1 MKTTITK
8 EITNNIRGIRKAKG
22 IKQTEL
28 AAAIGTTQGRVAEY
42 ETGKL
47 KPENIT
53 IGVALKIAQALRCTI
68 EDLFVKT
75 IETTESEYKFGIFE
89 ASCELRDYER
99 AWDFM
104 ENDTEIGAPLE
115 IFETE
120 SAAVESLKKY
130 CSEITKNRS
139 NGGYYFYAGKVY
151 FVADL
156 IVCDEDAEDD
166 ADKSIYTAGDGYAI
180 TEIENKEEG

>member
-1 MKTTITK
+1 MKKTISK
-8 EITNNIRGIRKAKG
+8 EIANNIREIRKAKG

-53 IGVALKIAQALRCTI
+53 IGVALKIAQALDSTI

-75 IETTESEYKFGIFE
+75 IETTESKFKFGIFE
-89 ASCELRDYER
+89 ASCELRTFER

-104 ENDTEIGAPLE
+104 ENDTEIDAPLE

-120 SAAVESLKKY
+120 AEAVEALRKY
-130 CSEITKNRS
+130 RSDVTRFRS
-139 NGGYYFYAGKVY
+139 NGGYYLYTGKVY
-151 FVADL
+151 FVAEL
-156 IVCDEDAEDD
+156 IVYDEVAEDD
-166 ADKSIYTAGDGYAI
+166 TDKSIYTAGDGVAI
-180 TEIENKEEG
+180 TEIEDKEEN